1 MLKLGK
7 HAGFNCKVNRTGLVP
22 QLIRSVSINYCDYV
36 KTLLSQK
43 QRTISSE
50 SADHTLGILWCSSP
64 VTEFE
69 RFLYE
74 SNEQVYYE
82 LFLKILFS
90 AVGVP
95 KWGELLKWNI

>member
-7 HAGFNCKVNRTGLVP
+7 HGGFNRKVNRTGLVP

-43 QRTISSE
+43 QRTTSSE
-50 SADHTLGILWCSSP
+50 SADHTLAILWCSSP

-82 LFLKILFS
+82 LLKILFS

-95 KWGELLKWNI
+95 KWGELSKWNI